1 MLPITK
7 LNDFKLDLSGLDSTQ
22 KAAVVSKAENIL
34 VRAPAGSGKTT
45 CILSAVANYRYEHL
59 NDRIC
64 AITFTRAATE
74 EMKTRLDQM
83 GIHDVAVSTIHSWAR
98 EQLLMFA
105 RKYDFRVEIIHEAEI
120 RAILQVLVQD
130 YLETHPKIRGV
141 NLDILY
147 SFVSGNK
154 NMDVKDSFKRTLCA
168 LENRYIRYKREN
180 HLYDYT
186 DFPLYLFDVMNTF
199 DETINSIDALF
210 VDEYQDVDPI
220 QFELF
225 KKVNASKKFYC
236 GDGWQCQPAGTKVA
250 IRSKA
255 GGLEKNIE
263 DIQVGDP
270 VVYYDQAM
278 GRVSGDHLSSSSKIR
293 RVTAVQEHDYC
304 DADLITITTESGLQS
319 SYTNNHRTFVRFN
332 RFLDRAPYVVYLM
345 CNDEYRFRI
354 GIIPLYYI
362 KSDRSNNSWRDKMH
376 AEGCTRIW
384 FLKICETDHEA
395 RVEEAHLSYLYGI
408 PQTCWQTR
416 KVKWTQEDL
425 DYIYSDL
432 DTFHR
437 AIKCLKDHRL
447 DIRYPL
453 LDDNIDWM
461 KKNHYT
467 SNASSEIY
475 AINIVPEYMS
485 VICAGSDT
493 SHKNLHGEKIIDVQ
507 KDFIAE
513 PIKVYGLQVEGETY
527 IADGIATHNCIY
539 AFRGCDGEAFNKTAD
554 FEQFKLSY
562 NYRSY
567 QEIIDY
573 AVTVYLAQREKASLE
588 ENCYI
593 TEVMW
598 TGPSD
603 ITCARGHGGTVI
615 VANPFG
621 RVIKITKDGVSR
633 VASLVNEFKEI
644 MSDRPMILCRTNRQV
659 KTINEAGYFEAST
672 IHQAK
677 GLEYTNVVV
686 IDTTISCTEDLNI
699 AYVALTRARDK
710 MLVINWNQFEL
721 LFNMYMR

>member
-7 LNDFKLDLSGLDSTQ
+7 LNDFKVDLSGLDNTQ
-22 KAAVVSKAENIL
+22 KAAVVSEAENIL

-74 EMKTRLDQM
+74 EMKTRLEQM

-98 EQLLMFA
+98 EQLLIFA
-105 RKYDFRVEIIHEAEI
+105 RKYDFKVDIIHETEI
-120 RAILQVLVQD
+120 RAILQVLIQD

-147 SFVSGNK
+147 NFVSGNK

-180 HLYDYT
+180 HLYDFT
-186 DFPLYLFDVMNTF
+186 DYPLYLFDVMNTF

-210 VDEYQDVDPI
+210 VDEYQDVDST

-225 KKVNASKKFYC
+225 KKVNASKKFFC
-236 GDGWQCQPAGTKVA
+236 GDGWQ
-250 IRSKA
+250 S
-255 GGLEKNIE
+255 
-263 DIQVGDP
+263 
-270 VVYYDQAM
+270 
-278 GRVSGDHLSSSSKIR
+278 
-293 RVTAVQEHDYC
+293 
-304 DADLITITTESGLQS
+304 
-319 SYTNNHRTFVRFN
+319 
-332 RFLDRAPYVVYLM
+332 
-345 CNDEYRFRI
+345 
-354 GIIPLYYI
+354 
-362 KSDRSNNSWRDKMH
+362 
-376 AEGCTRIW
+376 
-384 FLKICETDHEA
+384 
-395 RVEEAHLSYLYGI
+395 
-408 PQTCWQTR
+408 
-416 KVKWTQEDL
+416 
-425 DYIYSDL
+425 
-432 DTFHR
+432 
-437 AIKCLKDHRL
+437 
-447 DIRYPL
+447 
-453 LDDNIDWM
+453 
-461 KKNHYT
+461 
-467 SNASSEIY
+467 
-475 AINIVPEYMS
+475 
-485 VICAGSDT
+485 
-493 SHKNLHGEKIIDVQ
+493 
-507 KDFIAE
+507 
-513 PIKVYGLQVEGETY
+513 
-527 IADGIATHNCIY
+527 IY
-539 AFRGCDGEAFNKTAD
+539 AFRGADGEAFNKTAD

-573 AVTVYLAQREKASLE
+573 AVTVYLAQKEKAALE

-603 ITCARGHGGTVI
+603 IKCSRGHGGTVV

-621 RVIKITKDGVSR
+621 RVIKITQDGVSR